1 MDSQTAAADD
11 DDEVVEDNKDGDE
24 EVVLTSSE
32 IHSAAPSQSNKRV
45 EFDAATKE
53 ERDARLVSLLHALAQ
68 SEQFDAEDYRTVLD
82 ALIAER
88 EQLRS
93 KRMKR
98 NLERPGPRAILRDM
112 QFVTSSRAEVLQ
124 EVIDAD
130 LLTEEDPL
138 FAFFVTKQTQLCTQL
153 REMEQLSK

>member
-1 MDSQTAAADD
+1 MDD
-11 DDEVVEDNKDGDE
+11 VFVEDNGP

-32 IHSAAPSQSNKRV
+32 VHSGGSALPPPPANKRV
-45 EFDAATKE
+45 EFEASTKE
-53 ERDARLVSLLHALAQ
+53 ERDVRLVNLLHALAQ

-82 ALIAER
+82 ALIVER

-93 KRMKR
+93 ARMKR
-98 NLERPGPRAILRDM
+98 NLERNGPRAILRDM

-130 LLTEEDPL
+130 FLMEADPL
-138 FAFFVTKQTQLCTQL
+138 FTFFVTKQTLLCTQL
-153 REMEQLSK
+153 REMELLSK